1 MDNYFD
7 QQIKQKEAQLQQ
19 ILQKMELLFGKYVPV
34 EKDIFT
40 RGIEIQKHII
50 EVEEKI
56 ANLEKTLQD
65 TSQKLANILDEYNL
79 LDPSEDNYLQKHNQL
94 IQKRSELLQLQGI
107 KEKELNSLKSILHT
121 KTDQKNMLNKRVI
134 NIGNNFTKEEYE
146 EYKKLYNN
154 YSQTYKEQE
163 KLKIEQ
169 KRASKSK
176 SEFMFKDKP
185 PKSNQNDSQ
194 PTITLNEE
202 DYRNTDPTRTSKP
215 KRHKITAVKDFVI
228 KGAHN
233 AKDLGIKA
241 GKTIID
247 HRKQIIAGVAIIAL
261 AGLTVSS
268 VVHGGPIIPLARV
281 ISSLWHPL
289 HKVPGIGAM
298 LGDRL
303 HSINTWLLGNLNVT
317 DLKYVEASGEWF
329 VNGEVINQITMLENV
344 LAHIGTIAA
353 AVGAGYAIYVGGK
366 KLYLKAVEK
375 GYAQKIKDKLKQV
388 LEKFKKKESEDKT
401 QSLPSTPQLSSSTP
415 EGSAGEIPSLET
427 TSNLTTSPSNNLDK
441 LSWILANS
449 NEQQTTDLINAIN
462 NKAIGINDPLYEQLF
477 INANNPEEIALLKQ
491 LAEEEYNRKFLEGGR
506 HL

>member
-1 MDNYFD
+1 MHNYFD
-7 QQIKQKEAQLQQ
+7 QKIEFKEAQLQQ
-19 ILQKMELLFGKYVPV
+19 ILQKMELLFGRYVPV

-94 IQKRSELLQLQGI
+94 IQKRSELLQLQSI

-146 EYKKLYNN
+146 EYKKLYND

-163 KLKIEQ
+163 ELKMVKKREQ
-169 KRASKSK
+169 QVLKTKIKKPSVNNSLKK
-176 SEFMFKDKP
+176 DYSE
-185 PKSNQNDSQ
+185 NL
-194 PTITLNEE
+194 PTITLNEG
-202 DYRNTDPTRTSKP
+202 DYRYVEPTQKTP
-215 KRHKITAVKDFVI
+215 KRRKITAVKDFII

-233 AKDLGIKA
+233 AKDLGFKA
-241 GKTIID
+241 GKTIIA

-268 VVHGGPIIPLARV
+268 IVHGGPIIPLARV

-289 HKVPGIGAM
+289 HKVPEIGAM

-303 HSINTWLLGNLNVT
+303 HSINTWLLGNLNVSS
-317 DLKYVEASGEWF
+317 LKYVEATGEWF
-329 VNGEVINQITMLENV
+329 VNGEAINHITMFENV
-344 LAHIGTIAA
+344 LAHVGTIAA

-375 GYAQKIKDKLKQV
+375 GYIQKIKDKLKQV
-388 LEKFKKKESEDKT
+388 LAKFKKQEGEEKT
-401 QSLPSTPQLSSSTP
+401 QSLPSTPQLA
-415 EGSAGEIPSLET
+415 ERSAGEFPSLET
-427 TSNLTTSPSNNLDK
+427 ASNLTTSSSKNLDK

-449 NEQQTTDLINAIN
+449 NEQQTTEIINAIN
-462 NKAIGINDPLYEQLF
+462 NKAIGISDPLYEQLF
-477 INANNPEEIALLKQ
+477 INVNNHEEITLLKQ
-491 LAEEEYNRKFLEGGR
+491 LAEQEYNRKFLEEGR
-506 HL
+506 RL